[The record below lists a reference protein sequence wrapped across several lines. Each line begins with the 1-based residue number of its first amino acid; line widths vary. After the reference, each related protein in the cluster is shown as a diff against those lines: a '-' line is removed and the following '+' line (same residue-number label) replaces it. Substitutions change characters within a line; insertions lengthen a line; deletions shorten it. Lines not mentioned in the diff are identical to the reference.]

1 MKCRFLATES
11 FGKADFMMKDK
22 KKKKK
27 KWIKPRHKIVQNVL
41 YCLLYPYCRLKYGI
55 KIEKFKGKKNGPYLI
70 LYNHQT
76 GFDQFFIGM
85 PFKTPIYYVA
95 SEDIFSL
102 GFTSKI
108 IKFLVEPIPIKKQT
122 ADVSAVMN
130 CMRVAREGGT
140 IAVSPEG
147 NRTYSGR
154 TGYMKPAIVGLIKAL
169 KMPVAFV
176 RLEGGYGVHPRWS
189 DKVRRGKMRAYV
201 SGVLTQDE
209 YKAMSDD
216 EIFDRV
222 QKELY
227 VDEGAVTGEFK
238 SKHLAEYLER
248 AIYVCDDCGLSEF
261 ESRGD
266 IIRCKK
272 CGKKIRYLPT
282 KELVGVDKP
291 FRFKF
296 VAEWYDYQNDFIN
309 SFDSRLYTDKPIY
322 TEKVNFSEVILYK
335 NKELI
340 EEDVTLELYGDRIT
354 VSGKSFEK
362 MTFNFDTTPA
372 ITVLGKNKLDV
383 YSGGRVYQIKGDKRF
398 CALKYVN
405 LYHRYKNI
413 TTEVENGR
421 FLGI

>member
-1 MKCRFLATES
+1 MKCGFNTTIS
-11 FGKADFMMKDK
+11 FGRVNFGMKDK

-27 KWIKPRHKIVQNVL
+27 KWIKTRHKIVQKVL

-55 KIEKFKGKKNGPYLI
+55 KIEKFEGKKNGPYLI

-76 GFDQFFIGM
+76 AFDQFFVGM

-95 SEDIFSL
+95 SEDIFSM

-201 SGVLTQDE
+201 SSVLTQDE
-209 YKAMSDD
+209 YKTMTDD
-216 EIFDRV
+216 EIFSYVER
-222 QKELY
+222 ELC
-227 VDEGAVTGEFK
+227 VDECAVTGEFK
-238 SKHLAEYLER
+238 SKFLAEYLER
-248 AIYVCDDCGLSEF
+248 AMYVCDDCGLSEF
-261 ESRGD
+261 ESNGD
-266 IIRCKK
+266 IIHCKR

-282 KELVGVDKP
+282 KELVGLDKP

-296 VAEWYDYQNDFIN
+296 VGEWYDYQNDFIN
-309 SFDSRLYTDKPIY
+309 SFDSKLHTHTPLYSETVD
-322 TEKVNFSEVILYK
+322 FSEVILYK
-335 NKELI
+335 HKELI
-340 EEDVTLELYGDRIT
+340 EEGVKLELYGDRIT
-354 VSGKSFEK
+354 LFGEK
-362 MTFNFDTTPA
+362 LEKITFNFDTLSA

-383 YSGGRVYQIKGDKRF
+383 YANGKVYQIKGDKRF

-413 TTEVENGR
+413 MEGKNGR